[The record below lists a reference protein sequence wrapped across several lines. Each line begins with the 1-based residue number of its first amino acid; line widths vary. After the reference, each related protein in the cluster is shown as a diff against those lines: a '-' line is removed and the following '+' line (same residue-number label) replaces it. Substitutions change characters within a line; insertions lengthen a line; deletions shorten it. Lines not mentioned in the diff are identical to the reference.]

1 MRTFFVVEMQQIT
14 LQEISRAVVKPVSYV
29 FDDPVEALDQI
40 NTSDCTAGPDF
51 PVVRFDPGQIQGL
64 GTETSFGE
72 IVRMARKLASLIS
85 RSDKEPFMSCLFAST
100 RREAPDNR

>member
-1 MRTFFVVEMQQIT
+1 M
-14 LQEISRAVVKPVSYV
+14 SYV

-51 PVVRFDPGQIQGL
+51 PVVRFDPGEIQGL
-64 GTETSFGE
+64 GTETSFRE
-72 IVRMARKLASLIS
+72 IVRMTMKLASLIS
-85 RSDKEPFMSCLFAST
+85 RSDKEPFMSCLFANT